1 MDKCQL
7 LRGGYEGEMVL
18 FGHVADVIPRVCS
31 YFLIYNLTLL
41 SHILNQLPIKLC
53 VVGKF
58 YIFSCPGVCLFILH
72 AWL

>member
-18 FGHVADVIPRVCS
+18 FGHVANVIPQVRF
-31 YFLIYNLTLL
+31 YFFIYNLTLL

-58 YIFSCPGVCLFILH
+58 YIFSCQAVFLFILH
-72 AWL
+72 D